1 MHSPKKWKIGNSWKG
16 NFPMPTNVTVRK
28 NIGVT
33 GVKNIYTRKTA
44 EKKQYSGET
53 VRVPKFT

>member
-1 MHSPKKWKIGNSWKG
+1 
-16 NFPMPTNVTVRK
+16 MPTNVTVRK